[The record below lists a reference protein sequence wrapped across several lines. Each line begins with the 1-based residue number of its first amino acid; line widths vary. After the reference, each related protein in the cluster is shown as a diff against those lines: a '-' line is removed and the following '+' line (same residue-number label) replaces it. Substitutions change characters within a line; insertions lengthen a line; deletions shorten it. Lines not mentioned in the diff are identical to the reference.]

1 MTNGRTANK
10 LSSTFYK
17 LIADLSSPLAIS
29 ARRLVPVAALRTI
42 PDNGC
47 IVFPGMLKQRFAPL
61 NYADLVRESKRL
73 DPSATSQKLRV
84 ALLADTATQR
94 IATLL
99 RVLFHRN
106 SIDCSFYEGG
116 FDGIELD
123 VHDANSEL
131 YRFAPDVIVILNA
144 VQALRSRFGRRSGD
158 TESFVKENLDTV
170 TGVWD
175 VLRSH
180 CSAPVIQ
187 SNFAMPYER
196 TFGNYDLK
204 MSQSFYAAVARL
216 NVEIASASQQR
227 AQVLIN
233 DIDALASWIG
243 RRVWF
248 DDRLWDLSKY
258 LCAVDHLPAVAQNIV
273 DIAMALRGRVIKCV
287 VLDLD
292 NTLWGGVIGDDGLE
306 GIQLNSHGDG
316 EAFYRFQL
324 FLRELVKRGIILAV
338 CSKNEM
344 ANALL
349 PFEKHPEM
357 VLKRDDIA
365 CFVANWNDKADNI
378 RHIRETL
385 NIGFD
390 SMVFLDDNAFERSL
404 VRTLVPDVI
413 VPDLPEDPADYVRAI
428 SELNLFETTTFS
440 AEDLHRS
447 ELYRLEE
454 QRRSEQS
461 SFGSLDEFLQSLKMQ
476 MTIARF
482 DPYHLPRIA
491 QLIQR
496 SNQFNLTTRRL
507 TESDC
512 AELMTDPAFIP
523 LYAKLSD
530 RLGDHGLIGVV
541 VLEPLQGE
549 LAIRDWLMSCRVLK
563 RGVEAAL
570 MNEVFQLARD
580 LGLTSV
586 TGEFIPTAK
595 NGMVQDFF
603 AQFGFEKVSEQ
614 DGRSVWRAV
623 TAAYQPTTV
632 FIEQE
637 IVVPA
642 VG

>member
-1 MTNGRTANK
+1 MLNQ
-10 LSSTFYK
+10 
-17 LIADLSSPLAIS
+17 
-29 ARRLVPVAALRTI
+29 
-42 PDNGC
+42 
-47 IVFPGMLKQRFAPL
+47 VFSHS
-61 NYADLVRESKRL
+61 YADLVRESRRL
-73 DPSATSQKLRV
+73 DPSSASQKLRV

-94 IATLL
+94 LVTLL

-106 SIDCSFYEGG
+106 DIDCSFYEGG
-116 FDGIELD
+116 FDGIELE
-123 VHDANSEL
+123 VHDANSGL
-131 YRFAPDVIVILNA
+131 YRFAPDIVVILNA
-144 VQALRSRFGRRSGD
+144 VQALRSRFGRRGGD
-158 TESFVKENLDTV
+158 AEAFVQENLDTL

-175 VLRSH
+175 ALRRHS
-180 CSAPVIQ
+180 SAPVIQ
-187 SNFAMPYER
+187 SNFVLPYER
-196 TFGNYDLK
+196 TFGNFDLK
-204 MSQSFYAAVARL
+204 MAQSFYAVVADL
-216 NVEIASASQQR
+216 NGKIALEARQHG
-227 AQVLIN
+227 QVLIN
-233 DIDALASWIG
+233 DLNALASWLG
-243 RRVWF
+243 RRFWF
-248 DDRLWDLSKY
+248 DDRFWDLSKY
-258 LCAVDHLPAVAQNIV
+258 LCAVDQLPAVGRNIV
-273 DIAMALRGRVIKCV
+273 DVAMALRGRVVKCV

-324 FLRELVKRGIILAV
+324 FLSELLKRGIILAV

-390 SMVFLDDNAFERSL
+390 SMVFLDDNSFEREL
-404 VRTLVPDVI
+404 VRTLVPGVI

-440 AEDLHRS
+440 AEDLQRS
-447 ELYRLEE
+447 ELYRLEGL
-454 QRRSEQS
+454 RRSEQA
-461 SFGSLDEFLQSLKMQ
+461 SFGSLDEFLKSLQMQ

-482 DPYHLPRIA
+482 DPFHLPRIA

-507 TESDC
+507 TEADC
-512 AELMTDPAFIP
+512 ADLMNDASFIP
-523 LYAKLSD
+523 LYAKLTD
-530 RLGDHGLIGVV
+530 RLGDHGLIAVV
-541 VLEPLQGE
+541 ILERLEGE
-549 LAIRDWLMSCRVLK
+549 LAVRDWLMSCRVLK
-563 RGVEAAL
+563 RGVEQAL
-570 MNEVFQLARD
+570 MKEVFQQAKEF
-580 LGLTSV
+580 GLRRV

-603 AQFGFEKVSEQ
+603 AQFGFEKVTEQ
-614 DGRSVWRAV
+614 GGHSFWQA
-623 TAAYQPTTV
+623 TTPAHQATTI
-632 FIEQE
+632 FIERVVE
-637 IVVPA
+637 IPA